1 MENVGIDM
9 ELSVAEVVG
18 IFVLFNEILYRS
30 SVESQSFISFC
41 NLQLSAVI
49 GLTKFRDSMR
59 PLSIVLMTRNFH
71 FKLQK
76 LGKNGQ
82 RGYNAGN

>member
-30 SVESQSFISFC
+30 SVE
-41 NLQLSAVI
+41 LQRWKLTIVI
-49 GLTKFRDSMR
+49 A
-59 PLSIVLMTRNFH
+59 
-71 FKLQK
+71 QK
-76 LGKNGQ
+76 SSK
-82 RGYNAGN
+82 Y